1 MTGSEYDLEHL
12 AQKTVA
18 DRLGMVR
25 TEATLAETHRALVQL
40 YEELTAILLDKVPP
54 DRPFACKSGCSFC
67 CAALVAV
74 SPLEAIALAR
84 HLATR
89 PDWASRLR
97 ALAGQ
102 NPPRDVA
109 GWWRARLA
117 CPFLDKKN
125 CAVYAQ
131 RPLSCRA
138 VLSPSRTRCESLW
151 KHRERA
157 GEMLYYHPT
166 VEARRKIGFGVRE
179 GLKAL
184 GLDGADLALVPAV
197 ALILDDPSLIARFLA
212 GEAVFAPARAVES
225 P

>member
-1 MTGSEYDLEHL
+1 MTASEYDLEHL
-12 AQKTVA
+12 AHKAVV
-18 DRLGMVR
+18 DHLGMVR
-25 TEATLAETHRALVQL
+25 SPATLAEAHQALTRL

-67 CAALVAV
+67 CSALVAV
-74 SPLEAIALAR
+74 SPLEAIALAS
-84 HLATR
+84 HLAPR
-89 PDWASRLR
+89 PDLAGRLR

-117 CPFLDKKN
+117 CPLLEKKN
-125 CAVYAQ
+125 CAVYEQ

-151 KHRERA
+151 KHRERPR
-157 GEMLYYHPT
+157 EMLSYNPT
-166 VEARRKIGFGVRE
+166 IEARRKIGFGVRE
-179 GLKAL
+179 GLAAL

-197 ALILDDPSLIARFLA
+197 ALILDDPGRIARFLA
-212 GEAVFAPARAVES
+212 GEAVFAPARAVEG